1 MVKHTMPPAPE
12 WRVTAVLAS
21 SVGHGWH
28 IRAPFMQD
36 WSCYCCLY
44 TWIHL
49 WGSPLRTANAL
60 QCLICVSFAI
70 SNFSSSSGFVWCKT
84 LSSFYSSSSSLSI
97 SLITSSFIDLENS
110 GVCRTVLHADFHPSI
125 VCSCGKC
132 KQDEDIMQGKSVHHQ
147 VSAQVWVPSVSI
159 PNWMWTSS
167 KWCRICNS
175 PLTGKRTF

>member
-84 LSSFYSSSSSLSI
+84 VFFLQFLQFTINFFDHKLFHRLRKLWSVQDCFACWFSPKYCLFLWKMQAGWGYHAREKRTPPSQCSSVSSI
-97 SLITSSFIDLENS
+97 S
-110 GVCRTVLHADFHPSI
+110 
-125 VCSCGKC
+125 
-132 KQDEDIMQGKSVHHQ
+132 
-147 VSAQVWVPSVSI
+147 
-159 PNWMWTSS
+159 
-167 KWCRICNS
+167 
-175 PLTGKRTF
+175 